1 MPLSKDLQRPTK
13 TSKDLIIGNQNV
25 VLSTNLEW
33 VTAETA
39 KASSNLINKLGLLS
53 LVLPKLEKQI
63 RYTVYKVAVL
73 DPNHIRKARIT
84 TLKEIPGTKANGN
97 KE

>member
-63 RYTVYKVAVL
+63 RYTVY
-73 DPNHIRKARIT
+73 
-84 TLKEIPGTKANGN
+84 TLGAGPKPVCHQFTGANFTWN
-97 KE
+97 S

>member
-13 TSKDLIIGNQNV
+13 TSKDLIIGNQNVVV

-39 KASSNLINKLGLLS
+39 KASSNLINKLGLFS

-84 TLKEIPGTKANGN
+84 T
-97 KE
+97 